1 MLIASSFQFAK
12 TMFEKLLLSR
22 DGIIPETV
30 DMFSKLWQ
38 YRICYLFAGYLF
50 KDHNLVFC
58 LLYMIRENFT

>member
-1 MLIASSFQFAK
+1 
-12 TMFEKLLLSR
+12 MFEKLLLSR